1 MHAVVG
7 DLLDPHRAVGAGP
20 DVQGQEGGGDPHG
33 FQAGQHRF
41 VEMQAGGWRSD
52 GARLAGIDCL
62 VTGFVGAFRRVFDVG
77 RQRQLAVLFGQ
88 FPEIAGLGQFQHEEV
103 AVGPG
108 PAGHGDRE
116 GIGQKQFAALL
127 RRLAG
132 ANLADGMRRIDDAF
146 EHDLDLAAAFL

>member
-1 MHAVVG
+1 V
-7 DLLDPHRAVGAGP
+7 PRRRP
-20 DVQGQEGGGDPHG
+20 
-33 FQAGQHRF
+33 
-41 VEMQAGGWRSD
+41 
-52 GARLAGIDCL
+52 LAGIDRL
-62 VTGFVGAFRRVFDVG
+62 VTGFVGAFGRVFDVG

-116 GIGQKQFAALL
+116 GIGQNQLAARL

-146 EHDLDLAAAFL
+146 EHDLDLAAAFLGRKKRALITGCR